1 MTQNTAA
8 GEWKTGSQIQLKQN
22 GKRWSRKAVKTI
34 WQIGYAPQCGTEL
47 LIWELGL
54 LNLSFHYSNRNP
66 KDICSLQFSDQ
77 WARSVVLTVKSRFI
91 FHFKTRK
98 CRTVQPVFSWKLCS
112 ATPWTLGKFSIL
124 ELQQSWGFRSTSS
137 SSSSSQW
144 HPDWSHHTRDTASQ
158 FLSIYNS

>member
-34 WQIGYAPQCGTEL
+34 WQIRYALQCGTEL

-66 KDICSLQFSDQ
+66 KDICSLQFSGQ
-77 WARSVVLTVKSRFI
+77 WARSVVLTVKVGLSSILR
-91 FHFKTRK
+91 RGS
-98 CRTVQPVFSWKLCS
+98 VAVLCS
-112 ATPWTLGKFSIL
+112 LCSVGNFAVPPHGHWVNSLFLNYSNHEVLKASLLFIIVTL
-124 ELQQSWGFRSTSS
+124 TSS
-137 SSSSSQW
+137 HVAPETLNLMYW
-144 HPDWSHHTRDTASQ
+144 AA
-158 FLSIYNS
+158 F

>member
-8 GEWKTGSQIQLKQN
+8 GEWKTGSQIQLEQN

-34 WQIGYAPQCGTEL
+34 WQIRYALQCGTEL

-66 KDICSLQFSDQ
+66 KDICSLQFSSQ

-98 CRTVQPVFSWKLCS
+98 CYRTVLYCKACVQLE
-112 ATPWTLGKFSIL
+112 TL
-124 ELQQSWGFRSTSS
+124 QC
-137 SSSSSQW
+137 
-144 HPDWSHHTRDTASQ
+144 HPMDTQEIICIWITYHDFIKASGTQ
-158 FLSIYNS
+158 NISF

>member
-22 GKRWSRKAVKTI
+22 GKRWGRKAVKTI
-34 WQIGYAPQCGTEL
+34 WQIRYALQCGTEL

-54 LNLSFHYSNRNP
+54 LNLSLHYSNRNP
-66 KDICSLQFSDQ
+66 KDICSLQFSGQ

-98 CRTVQPVFSWKLCS
+98 CNRTVRPVFSWKLCS
-112 ATPWTLGKFSIL
+112 ATPWTRAKFSVL
-124 ELQQSWGFRSTSS
+124 ELKQSWGLESISPLHRHHNDIRSHAPET
-137 SSSSSQW
+137 QKLL
-144 HPDWSHHTRDTASQ
+144 
-158 FLSIYNS
+158 F

>member
-8 GEWKTGSQIQLKQN
+8 GEWKTRSQIQPKQN

-34 WQIGYAPQCGTEL
+34 WQIGYALQCGTEL

-66 KDICSLQFSDQ
+66 KDICSLQFSGQ

-98 CRTVQPVFSWKLCS
+98 CCRTVQPASRWKLCS
-112 ATPWTLGKFSIL
+112 ATSWTLGKFSV
-124 ELQQSWGFRSTSS
+124 QQSWGFKSTSPLR
-137 SSSSSQW
+137 
-144 HPDWSHHTRDTASQ
+144 HRHHNDIQVEHIAAETQ
-158 FLSIYNS
+158 HLSF

>member
-34 WQIGYAPQCGTEL
+34 WQIRYALQCGTEL

-66 KDICSLQFSDQ
+66 KDICSLQFSGQ
-77 WARSVVLTVKSRFI
+77 WARSVVLTVKVGLSSILRRGSVTI
-91 FHFKTRK
+91 LY
-98 CRTVQPVFSWKLCS
+98 WLCS
-112 ATPWTLGKFSIL
+112 VGNFAVPPHGHSVNPLYWNYSSHEALK
-124 ELQQSWGFRSTSS
+124 TSHLFIIVTVAS
-137 SSSSSQW
+137 SHIAPETQNL
-144 HPDWSHHTRDTASQ
+144 R
-158 FLSIYNS
+158 F